1 MKSQSRDIE
10 CVVAMNRPRARTGK
24 KDVVLTRP
32 YHYILEPFGTYIW
45 GHNQHCQV
53 WVGSGLVFISQLK
66 IREGARLRLSPRTAF
81 RLVGQGALPG
91 VVTSA

>member
-1 MKSQSRDIE
+1 MRSQSRDIE
-10 CVVAMNRPRARTGK
+10 CVVAMNRPRARPGK
-24 KDVVLTRP
+24 KDVLTRP

-45 GHNQHCQV
+45 GHNQVC
-53 WVGSGLVFISQLK
+53 VGSGLVFIGQLK
-66 IREGARLRLSPRTAF
+66 MREGARLRLSPRTAF